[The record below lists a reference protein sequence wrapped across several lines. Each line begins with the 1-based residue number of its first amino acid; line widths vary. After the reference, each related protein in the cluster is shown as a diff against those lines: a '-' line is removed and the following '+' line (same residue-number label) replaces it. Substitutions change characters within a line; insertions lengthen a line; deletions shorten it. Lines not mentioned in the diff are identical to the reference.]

1 MNLKTEIKKRWF
13 SLLFYTLIIIFIFSP
28 GAKSWVLKQVV
39 STGLFKAEIKK
50 DSNKNLT
57 EAAPFS
63 FTDARGK
70 TATTADLKGKVVF
83 VNFWASWCPPCR
95 AEMPSLESLYQ
106 KFKTDERVVFLFMNE
121 DNDRNKAVQYLQK
134 NHFSIPL
141 LYATGDVSSEI
152 FSGSLPTTVILDKE
166 GKIVLRHT
174 GMARYNSEDFI
185 NQLRGLL

>member
-83 VNFWASWCPPCR
+83 VNF
-95 AEMPSLESLYQ
+95 
-106 KFKTDERVVFLFMNE
+106 
-121 DNDRNKAVQYLQK
+121 
-134 NHFSIPL
+134 
-141 LYATGDVSSEI
+141 
-152 FSGSLPTTVILDKE
+152 
-166 GKIVLRHT
+166 
-174 GMARYNSEDFI
+174 
-185 NQLRGLL
+185 

>member
-63 FTDARGK
+63 FTDASGK

-134 NHFSIPL
+134 NNFSIPL
-141 LYATGDVSSEI
+141 LYATGNVSSEI

>member
-95 AEMPSLESLYQ
+95 AEMPSLENLYQ

-134 NHFSIPL
+134 NNFSIPL
-141 LYATGDVSSEI
+141 LYATGNVSSEI